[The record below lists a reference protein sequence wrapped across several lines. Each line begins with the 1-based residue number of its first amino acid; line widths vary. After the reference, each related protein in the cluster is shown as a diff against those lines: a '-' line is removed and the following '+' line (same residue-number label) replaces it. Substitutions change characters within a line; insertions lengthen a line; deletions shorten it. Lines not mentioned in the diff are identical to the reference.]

1 MTTKHIAWIA
11 LAVAV
16 ALGVGWVW
24 GASGRSAREQ
34 ARRAEEQRADLAEA
48 RALILDGRVLL
59 FQANF
64 GDASRRFEAAHALVE
79 RVQLRLR
86 ESAQAER
93 AGRLEIVLAHLR
105 EAQSLAAA
113 FSPEAHAA
121 AQEAGAALQ

>member
-1 MTTKHIAWIA
+1 VTSKHIAWIA

-24 GASGRSAREQ
+24 GASGRSDREQ

-48 RALILDGRVLL
+48 RAMILDGRVLL
-59 FQANF
+59 YQANF
-64 GDASRRFEAAHALVE
+64 GTASRRFESAAALVE
-79 RVQLRLR
+79 EVQRRLR

-105 EAQSLAAA
+105 DAQSLAAA
-113 FSPEAHAA
+113 FDPGAHAA
-121 AQEAGAALQ
+121 AEEAFTAIK